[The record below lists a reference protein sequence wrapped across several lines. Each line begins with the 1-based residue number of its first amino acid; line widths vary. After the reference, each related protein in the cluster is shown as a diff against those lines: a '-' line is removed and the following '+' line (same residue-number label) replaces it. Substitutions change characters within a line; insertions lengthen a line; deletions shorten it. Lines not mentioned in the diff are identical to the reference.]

1 MRRAPLIL
9 TLVVCLAYGL
19 LIPWLGFG
27 WDDWNYILYA
37 TRGTPGL
44 LEIFHHDGHIQ
55 SVWAYLAAFQF
66 LGYSPLAWHSFA
78 LLLRLASVLSF
89 WLVLKTLWPKQT
101 YRALVASLLFAI
113 YPILKIQIFPI
124 TYFERWL
131 NYTFLFLS
139 FYFTIRAVRDP
150 RLFARFSILALA
162 FKVGHVFTSE
172 YTWFLELMRPVL
184 IWIALP
190 QQTTKEKL
198 YRTTLTWLPYLTLF
212 AVSVIWRGFFYTPLR
227 KAFQVQANPL
237 AQPLELIVG
246 WALNLLPDLVII
258 LFTSWY
264 DIFSAEFFYLARPL
278 NLVLLAGSLLAAG
291 GLFYILRNSAP
302 DHDDA
307 PAWHWQAFWFSLPAL
322 LFGILPFYIA
332 GYTLHQTNSER
343 LAIAT
348 LPGAAIFLTILL
360 EKLFTS
366 PKTRNLFLS
375 ILVAF
380 SLAWHLRYTNDFR
393 QVWQY
398 QQDFFQQLLW
408 RAPSLQPGTV
418 LYTLHP
424 NPPLAPGMLQEMLL
438 NDYHMAVA
446 TNAFYTAQP
455 ENARVYYWYQSQ
467 FPQPEQLQPGQP
479 YSAQFNTAWFAGN
492 SADALLLYYDPRE
505 LGCLRVLQPSDA
517 AYGVYPADIRPLFK
531 LSTAQPITAMPDHNQ
546 NLRRQLLG
554 DKAPR
559 SWCYFYQKAEL
570 AAQSSA
576 WETIFELWQAAQAL
590 ELQPSHGLEYLPF
603 IQAAAHQADWETA
616 LALTKTSLKTSK
628 GMAAPLCA
636 TWQTLRQNT
645 SDQPEKVQ
653 AFNKIEQLLGCQP

>member
-27 WDDWNYILYA
+27 WDDWNYILYS

-66 LGYSPLAWHSFA
+66 LGYTPLAWHGFSLF
-78 LLLRLASVLSF
+78 LRLASVLSF
-89 WLVLKTLWPKQT
+89 WLVLKTLWPKQP
-101 YRALVASLLFAI
+101 YRALVVSLLFAV

-139 FYFTIRAVRDP
+139 FYFTVLAVRNP
-150 RLFARFSILALA
+150 RLFARYSLLALA
-162 FKVGHVFTSE
+162 LKVGHVFTSE
-172 YTWFLELMRPVL
+172 YTWFLELMRPAL

-212 AVSVIWRGFFYTPLR
+212 AMSVIWRGFFYTPLR
-227 KAFQVQANPL
+227 KAFQVQANSL
-237 AQPLELIVG
+237 AHPLEFVVG
-246 WALNLLPDLVII
+246 WALNLIPDLVMI

-278 NLVLLAGSLLAAG
+278 NLALLTGSLLTAG

-302 DHDDA
+302 EYEEK

-332 GYTLHQTNSER
+332 GYTLHQTDSER

-348 LPGAAIFLTILL
+348 IPGAAIFLTILL

-366 PKTRNLFLS
+366 PRTRNLVLS

-380 SLAWHLRYTNDFR
+380 SLTWHLRYTNDFR
-393 QVWQY
+393 QGWQY
-398 QQDFFQQLLW
+398 QQDFFRQLLW
-408 RAPSLQPGTV
+408 RAPGLQPGTI
-418 LYTLHP
+418 LYTLRP
-424 NPPLAPGMLQEMLL
+424 NPPLTPGVLQEMML
-438 NDYHMAVA
+438 NDYHWAVA

-455 ENARVYYWYQSQ
+455 ESAQVVYWYQSQ
-467 FPQPEQLQPGQP
+467 FPRPEQLHPGQP
-479 YSAQFNTAWFAGN
+479 YSAQFNTVWFSGN
-492 SADALLLYYDPRE
+492 SANALLLYYDPRE
-505 LGCLRVLQPSDA
+505 LGCLRVLQPIDA
-517 AYGVYPADIRPLFK
+517 AYGVYPAEIRSLFK
-531 LSTAQPITAMPDHNQ
+531 LPDAHRITTTPEQNQ
-546 NLRRQLLG
+546 ILRQQLLG
-554 DKAPR
+554 DETPH

-576 WETIFELWQAAQAL
+576 WETIPDLWQAAQAQG
-590 ELQPSHGLEYLPF
+590 LQPSHGLEYLPF
-603 IQAAAHQADWETA
+603 IQAAAYQADWESA
-616 LALTKTSLKTSK
+616 LALTKASIKASK
-628 GMAAPLCA
+628 GMRSPLCFA
-636 TWQTLRQNT
+636 WQTLRQNT
-645 SDQPEKVQ
+645 SGQLEKDL
-653 AFNKIEQLLGCQP
+653 ALAEIEQRLNCNP